1 MADDAIMVG
10 IFLADIAMIAA
21 MMPITHPKMT
31 NHLLPKMSERPPARG
46 SETEVEI
53 VLALIIQL

>member
-1 MADDAIMVG
+1 MMVG
-10 IFLADIAMIAA
+10 TFFANMA
-21 MMPITHPKMT
+21 MMDATMPIMQPMIT

>member
-1 MADDAIMVG
+1 MADEAMRVG
-10 IFLADIAMIAA
+10 IFLADMAMMDA
-21 MMPITHPKMT
+21 MMPIMQPMMT
-31 NHLLPKMSERPPARG
+31 NHLRPKMSERPPASG

>member
-1 MADDAIMVG
+1 MADDAMMVG
-10 IFLADIAMIAA
+10 TFLADMA
-21 MMPITHPKMT
+21 MMDATMPIMQPMIT